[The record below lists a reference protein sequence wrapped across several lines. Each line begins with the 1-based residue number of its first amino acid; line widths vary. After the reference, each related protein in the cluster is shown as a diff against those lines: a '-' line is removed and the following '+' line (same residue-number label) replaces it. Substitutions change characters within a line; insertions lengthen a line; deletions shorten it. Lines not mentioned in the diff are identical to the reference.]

1 MAQILKEHKVESK
14 EFLAKELFNERKFD
28 KAFPLTL
35 EADQSDPQII
45 YNLGFMYYFGK
56 GVKRDRKKGMLLVKK
71 TYHEAIKVAV
81 RRVQTDKI
89 STGPAE

>member
-35 EADQSDPQII
+35 EADQNDPQIV
-45 YNLGFMYYFGK
+45 YNLGFMYDFGK
-56 GVKRDRKKGMLLVKK
+56 GAKCDRKKGHCWSEKRMKW
-71 TYHEAIKVAV
+71 VADT
-81 RRVQTDKI
+81 QTK
-89 STGPAE
+89 SCAG